1 MRINYYNMYFMQI
14 NENSIIKKTKEQYRQ
29 SNSSASYNSLKLKT
43 FLFFERAI
51 VTSYAIF
58 ILNTIQFQH
67 AKDNK
72 LCV

>member
-51 VTSYAIF
+51 VTS
-58 ILNTIQFQH
+58 
-67 AKDNK
+67 
-72 LCV
+72 